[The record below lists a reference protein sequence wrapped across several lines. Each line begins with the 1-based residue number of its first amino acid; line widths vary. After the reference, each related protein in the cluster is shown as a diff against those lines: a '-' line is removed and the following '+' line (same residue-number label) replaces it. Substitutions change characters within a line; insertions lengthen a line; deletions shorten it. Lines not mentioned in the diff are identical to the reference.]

1 MMIPQVKT
9 LIILRVI
16 RLTIKKNNTDKL
28 MKFYF
33 LIVYCIVLL
42 FPKIASSQY
51 EFSGYVDKKNW
62 TGDVYLSLIEDY
74 RQLSGVYPEQI
85 IAKTTSDTTGY
96 FSFTGD
102 NLPVQNHMYRIHIE
116 GCSEK
121 DKKPIHFNG
130 ICPDSKEVLFIANNT
145 DTLTLPFSFDDEM
158 FCRIVSDNEKS
169 NAFIKVDSIIDEM
182 HFAFAS
188 YRSNTNRKINTK
200 KWFTRLHKYVKNQ
213 NEPLTELYVHAF
225 LSDKANKLY
234 AYYLK
239 DLKNNVYYDHLA
251 ERLEQK
257 YPNSTYTE
265 QYRAELASDKFLVN
279 SKEGTSNISWLWL
292 ILLLLLLSVLM
303 NIFQFL
309 KYRKNKNSESVI
321 DMNLTQ
327 QEQKVL
333 NLILADK
340 TNKEIASTM
349 FVSIST
355 IKTHINNLYKKLG
368 VRTRNEVKSMY
379 INKQ

>member
-1 MMIPQVKT
+1 
-9 LIILRVI
+9 
-16 RLTIKKNNTDKL
+16 

-33 LIVYCIVLL
+33 LIVYCIVLTI
-42 FPKIASSQY
+42 PKIASSQY

-62 TGDVYLSLIEDY
+62 AGDVYLSLIEDY

-85 IAKTTSDTTGY
+85 IAKTTSDSTGY
-96 FSFTGD
+96 FSFIGD

-116 GCSEK
+116 ACSEN

-145 DTLTLPFSFDDEM
+145 DILTLPFSFDNEM
-158 FCRIVSDNEKS
+158 FCKIVSDNEKS
-169 NAFIKVDSIIDEM
+169 NAFIKVDSIINDM
-182 HFAFAS
+182 RFAFAS

-200 KWFTRLHKYVKNQ
+200 KWFTTLHKYVKDQ

-225 LSDKANKLY
+225 LSDKANNLY

-239 DLKNNVYYDHLA
+239 DLKKNTYYDHLA
-251 ERLEQK
+251 ERLEQE

-265 QYRAELASDKFLVN
+265 QYKAELASDKFLIN

-292 ILLLLLLSVLM
+292 VLLLLILSVLI
-303 NIFQFL
+303 NIFQLL
-309 KYRKNKNSESVI
+309 KYRKNKNLEGI
-321 DMNLTQ
+321 TEKNLTQ

-379 INKQ
+379 INK